1 MPGGDASA
9 DLLVVGLGNPGA
21 SYARTRHNVGWM
33 CVEELA
39 RRLGVP
45 LGRRRWS
52 SRVGVGDVSS
62 VDELAA
68 GRLWLVLPQTMMN
81 LSGSAVKSAMRDLR
95 VPLSSV
101 WVVYDELDL
110 PFCRLRI
117 RVGGSS
123 AGHRGV
129 ASIIASVG

>member
-1 MPGGDASA
+1 MPSGAGSA

-52 SRVGVGDVSS
+52 SRVGVGDLTSLAEISS
-62 VDELAA
+62 

-81 LSGSAVKSAMRDLR
+81 LSGSAVKSAVRDLR

-101 WVVYDELDL
+101 WVV
-110 PFCRLRI
+110 
-117 RVGGSS
+117 
-123 AGHRGV
+123 
-129 ASIIASVG
+129 